1 MLSRDDRPAEFR
13 HGWSGAPAPPSV
25 SPTRRNLLPRRRAG
39 CMLSLTRTVDGNPL
53 PGGAMTMSATHFVR
67 MSLVLAMCACAVLPA
82 SAQGV
87 GAIGGTI
94 TDASGAVLP
103 GAVVTLSNPRGTI
116 GGNQEAVTDA
126 RGAFQFIRLVPG
138 AYTVKAELEG
148 FRTAAQENIVVNADV
163 T

>member
-1 MLSRDDRPAEFR
+1 MLSHRNRPAECR
-13 HGWSGAPAPPSV
+13 HGWIAEPAPRNV
-25 SPTRRNLLPRRRAG
+25 SHPHAGICGPLGRAG
-39 CMLSLTRTVDGNPL
+39 CYALAHSDDRRKPL
-53 PGGAMTMSATHFVR
+53 PGRAMTMSATHFVR
-67 MSLVLAMCACAVLPA
+67 MSLVLAVCACAALPA

-126 RGAFQFIRLVPG
+126 RGAFAF
-138 AYTVKAELEG
+138 
-148 FRTAAQENIVVNADV
+148 
-163 T
+163 